1 MKKILCSFL
10 VLVAVLFFVG
20 MPNTATAATISHEGK
35 NIQVER
41 FEDGSTLE
49 IITEQN
55 QVRNTL
61 LAALGKSAGQI
72 TGTKTI
78 NYKASNGITVW
89 TFKVTASFVNNNGT
103 ITCSNITTRQSIYDS
118 AWSLSNIRKGS
129 SGNTAWASVTG
140 TERRA
145 GIIVNR
151 ITKEVTITCSSNGMI
166 Y

>member
-1 MKKILCSFL
+1 MKKILCSIL

-61 LAALGKSAGQI
+61 LAALGKNAGQI

-78 NYKASNGITVW
+78 NYKASNGITEW
-89 TFKVTASFVNNNGT
+89 TVKVTASFVNNNGT